1 MTGYSNDDIGYELKE
16 LAVDNSRKQGEM
28 QLFANAMIF
37 IKSIADRQIPLDE
50 GRLHTWAQQDQNT
63 ARELMQFFDSLS

>member
-37 IKSIADRQIPLDE
+37 IKSIADTLDE